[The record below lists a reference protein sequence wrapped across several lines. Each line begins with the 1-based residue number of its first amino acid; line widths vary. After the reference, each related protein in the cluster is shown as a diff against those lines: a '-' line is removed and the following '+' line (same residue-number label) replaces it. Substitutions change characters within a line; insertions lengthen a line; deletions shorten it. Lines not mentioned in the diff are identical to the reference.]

1 MPFFLE
7 TKELLSQADLKI
19 AAFSALVVVLISLPN
34 VWLAVLRYRDENA
47 VHWRAE
53 RALRRLIK
61 ANGYPFVAFR
71 IIRHHIG
78 GFDDDEL
85 RRMLVRA
92 GAVRFADPNHVEHWA
107 LLSTLPR
114 ADRAD
119 LMSVTLRVSTA
130 PPSTTLFPVA
140 LRSEKE

>member
-1 MPFFLE
+1 VPFFLE

-34 VWLAVLRYRDENA
+34 VWL
-47 VHWRAE
+47 AE